1 MLSLVLT
8 VHPTLTLTCPRDANL
23 ATQKAKGLTSRSLP
37 ITKVHKTRR
46 PSNTSTW
53 FSGSRGVRQ
62 AQKNTR
68 LNYRVAPRLCSLRP
82 GDSRSP
88 LQRRD
93 SGGTHKRVK
102 PTPRHP
108 PQSGTGSQA
117 TVINPRTRTAPEER
131 SRSPPGRVSVRRL
144 TSLSES
150 SVNILLAGLHHTPS
164 VGWLVCRG
172 SSLSSLVCTVL
183 TRVLAVFQ

>member
-8 VHPTLTLTCPRDANL
+8 VHPTQTLTCPRGANS
-23 ATQKAKGLTSRSLP
+23 ATQKAKGLISRSLP
-37 ITKVHKTRR
+37 ITNVQKTRWL
-46 PSNTSTW
+46 SSTSTW
-53 FSGSRGVRQ
+53 FSGSRGARR
-62 AQKNTR
+62 AQKIAR

-102 PTPRHP
+102 PIPRHA

-117 TVINPRTRTAPEER
+117 TVINPRTRIAPEER
-131 SRSPPGRVSVRRL
+131 SSSPPGRKSVRQM
-144 TSLSES
+144 TSLDE
-150 SVNILLAGLHHTPS
+150 
-164 VGWLVCRG
+164 
-172 SSLSSLVCTVL
+172 
-183 TRVLAVFQ
+183 